1 MKADE
6 TDARVFDRP
15 LYVARLARARGGEA
29 NALTRG
35 ITEELI
41 ERLDLVKRQFSKA
54 AVIAAE
60 PDHVAARLEQSGKVT
75 AVTTLEPASDE
86 TLRLEPHSLEAVF
99 SVFDLQAANDVPGV
113 LVQIRRALK
122 PDGLF
127 MGCLFAGQTLTELR
141 QAWLAAEV
149 LITGGVSPRVAPMI
163 DMRELGALLLR
174 AGFALPV
181 ADLDRT
187 LVRYDDAIALIHEIR
202 RMGYANPMAARSRK
216 PVTRALLGAAVNA
229 YHSNFAD
236 TEGRIR
242 VTLEVAWLTGWA
254 PHESQQQPL
263 KPGSARMRLAD
274 ALNVKEQKA

>member
-122 PDGLF
+122 PDRISSGIPPLPF
-127 MGCLFAGQTLTELR
+127 PSSLPQFQTYPGKVAEGHAGQD
-141 QAWLAAEV
+141 
-149 LITGGVSPRVAPMI
+149 GG
-163 DMRELGALLLR
+163 
-174 AGFALPV
+174 
-181 ADLDRT
+181 ADQD
-187 LVRYDDAIALIHEIR
+187 EGQR
-202 RMGYANPMAARSRK
+202 RIIGKGQEKRP
-216 PVTRALLGAAVNA
+216 
-229 YHSNFAD
+229 
-236 TEGRIR
+236 
-242 VTLEVAWLTGWA
+242 
-254 PHESQQQPL
+254 
-263 KPGSARMRLAD
+263 
-274 ALNVKEQKA
+274 